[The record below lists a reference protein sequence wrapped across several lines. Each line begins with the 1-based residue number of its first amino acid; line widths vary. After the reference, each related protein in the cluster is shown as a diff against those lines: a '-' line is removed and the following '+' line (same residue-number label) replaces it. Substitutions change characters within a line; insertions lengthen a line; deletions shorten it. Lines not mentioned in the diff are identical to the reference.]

1 MNTSCPICGKPV
13 DPLRARHV
21 GVRSGK
27 VVAYCSPEHAKE
39 AETRPT
45 QLPVE
50 PPKPRTPAGGVPKVH
65 VPLDSGPVIEIIHE
79 PASGVV
85 TSATDPRKDATPIPK
100 AKPEKA
106 KPDKAK
112 PDKAKLLVTSEG
124 TSRDDTTLKKW
135 TVEEGDAIP
144 DPDRSGVRIADFE
157 ERRQR
162 ELSQPVRVKRPGG
175 LVVVAIVL
183 VLGAIAFGVYRF
195 VLSAPAERQAPRTPV
210 ARDAAAEAKVD
221 AAPVAKP
228 DPGAA
233 VTQAGA
239 VLRQQLASESP
250 RVQRMAAAALART
263 RDAAAI
269 DLLAAAL
276 GKETVDVAKLE
287 LAYAL
292 ARGGDE
298 RGHAAL
304 VAGLGSG
311 RRDVKLEAG
320 RRLAQLGD
328 TKAAP
333 VLQNYLEVSQLRLG
347 AAEQLAYVKDAKAL
361 AALDAI
367 RGDAKTSR
375 DERARATI
383 ALGIAGRTD
392 VIPDLQALLKDSHFN
407 AFAASA
413 LAQLGDPTARAVLAE
428 QLAVPSLRV
437 EAARAVRRLDPQLDP
452 APLLAE
458 LVPSLASDKDTD
470 QVQIAEAILL
480 LAGDLA
486 WSERP

>member
-13 DPLRARHV
+13 DPLRSRHV
-21 GVRSGK
+21 GVRAGK
-27 VVAYCSPEHAKE
+27 VVAYCSAEHARE
-39 AETRPT
+39 AETKPT
-45 QLPVE
+45 QMPVAQ
-50 PPKPRTPAGGVPKVH
+50 PPVRTPAGGVPKVH

-85 TSATDPRKDATPIPK
+85 TSARDTRKDATPVPSK
-100 AKPEKA
+100 AAVKADLVPEKS
-106 KPDKAK
+106 KK
-112 PDKAKLLVTSEG
+112 
-124 TSRDDTTLKKW
+124 RDDTTLKKW

-162 ELSQPVRVKRPGG
+162 ELSQPVQMGGRRRTLVIAG
-175 LVVVAIVL
+175 LVVA
-183 VLGAIAFGVYRF
+183 LGAGAFVVYR
-195 VLSAPAERQAPRTPV
+195 VALHRSDRPAHVATPPV
-210 ARDAAAEAKVD
+210 ARDAAAPVAID
-221 AAPVAKP
+221 AAVAAAP
-228 DPGAA
+228 DPTAA
-233 VTQAGA
+233 VERAQK
-239 VLRQQLASESP
+239 VLRTNMASESP
-250 RVQRMAAAALART
+250 RVQRMAAAALSRT
-263 RDAAAI
+263 HDPAAI

-276 GKETVDVAKLE
+276 AKETIDVAKLE

-304 VAGLGSG
+304 VTGLGSA

-328 TKAAP
+328 AKAAP
-333 VLQNYLEVSQLRLG
+333 VLQSYLEVSQLRLG
-347 AAEQLAYVKDAKAL
+347 AAEQLAYLADKQAL

-367 RGDAKTSR
+367 RQDAKTSR
-375 DERARATI
+375 DEQARATI
-383 ALGIAGRTD
+383 ALGIAGRKD
-392 VIPDLQALLKDSHFN
+392 VIPDLQTLLKDSHFN

-413 LAQLGDPTARAVLAE
+413 LALLGDPTARAVLAE

-437 EAARAVRRLDPQLDP
+437 EAARALRRLDPQLDP
-452 APLLAE
+452 APLLAD
-458 LVPSLASDKDTD
+458 LLGALDGNKDTE
-470 QVQIAEAILL
+470 QVQSAEAILL

>member
-21 GVRSGK
+21 GVRAGK
-27 VVAYCSPEHAKE
+27 VVAYCSPEHARD
-39 AETRPT
+39 AETKPT
-45 QLPVE
+45 QM
-50 PPKPRTPAGGVPKVH
+50 PPDMPTPRTPAGGVPKVH
-65 VPLDSGPVIEIIHE
+65 VPLDSGPVIEIVHE

-85 TSATDPRKDATPIPK
+85 TSARDTRKDATPVPRK
-100 AKPEKA
+100 LDLVPEKA
-106 KPDKAK
+106 RP
-112 PDKAKLLVTSEG
+112 
-124 TSRDDTTLKKW
+124 RDDTTLKKW
-135 TVEEGDAIP
+135 AVDDGDAVP
-144 DPDRSGVRIADFE
+144 DPDRSGIRISDFE

-162 ELSQPVRVKRPGG
+162 ELSQPVKMKRGNRALLVGG
-175 LVVVAIVL
+175 IVVA
-183 VLGAIAFGVYRF
+183 LGAGAFGVYRL
-195 VLSAPAERQAPRTPV
+195 VLAKPSAKPVTKVAP
-210 ARDAAAEAKVD
+210 ARDAGVVVTPD
-221 AAPVAKP
+221 APPAPTAP
-228 DPGAA
+228 DPSAA
-233 VTQAGA
+233 VQRAQK
-239 VLRQQLASESP
+239 VLHDTLASESP

-263 RDAAAI
+263 HDAAAI

-276 GKETVDVAKLE
+276 AKETIDVAKLE

-328 TKAAP
+328 AKAAP
-333 VLQNYLEVSQLRLG
+333 VLQSYLEVSQLRLG
-347 AAEQLAYVKDAKAL
+347 AAEQLAYLQDKQAL

-367 RGDAKTSR
+367 RADAKTSR
-375 DERARATI
+375 DEHARATI
-383 ALGIAGRTD
+383 ALGIAGRKD

-413 LAQLGDPTARAVLAE
+413 LAQLGDPTARAVLGE

-437 EAARAVRRLDPQLDP
+437 EAARALRRLDPQLDP

-458 LVPSLASDKDTD
+458 LLSALASNKDTE
-470 QVQIAEAILL
+470 QVQSAEAILL